1 MIIEYTLKD
10 NDYTQVI
17 EQYLEEYG
25 PFLAIFFSTIDE
37 HIEFKKDIARY
48 DNLKNNSPEQK
59 ELKSKLTKT
68 LKQKFKAYIN
78 SIAENSNWN
87 TGAITAKELI
97 DSRPYILKNI
107 KIKIVH
113 SITDKW
119 QNGEVVYYFTSN
131 QKYLTM

>member
-59 ELKSKLTKT
+59 ELKSKDRK
-68 LKQKFKAYIN
+68 
-78 SIAENSNWN
+78 S
-87 TGAITAKELI
+87 
-97 DSRPYILKNI
+97 
-107 KIKIVH
+107 
-113 SITDKW
+113 
-119 QNGEVVYYFTSN
+119 VV
-131 QKYLTM
+131 

>member
-37 HIEFKKDIARY
+37 HIEFKKDVARY
-48 DNLKNNSPEQK
+48 DDLKNNSPEQK
-59 ELKSKLTKT
+59 ELRTKLNKI

-119 QNGEVVYYFTSN
+119 QNGEIVYYFTSN
-131 QKYLTM
+131 MKYITM

>member
-1 MIIEYTLKD
+1 M
-10 NDYTQVI
+10 
-17 EQYLEEYG
+17 G
-25 PFLAIFFSTIDE
+25 FLLITTITGM
-37 HIEFKKDIARY
+37 
-48 DNLKNNSPEQK
+48 
-59 ELKSKLTKT
+59 KSKLTKT

-119 QNGEVVYYFTSN
+119 HNGEVVYYFTSN
-131 QKYLTM
+131 MKYITM

>member
-119 QNGEVVYYFTSN
+119 QNDEVVYYFTSN
-131 QKYLTM
+131 MKYITM

>member
-25 PFLAIFFSTIDE
+25 PFLAIFFNTIDE

-48 DNLKNNSPEQK
+48 ETLKNNSPEQK
-59 ELKSKLTKT
+59 ELKTKLNKI

-87 TGAITAKELI
+87 TVAITAKELI
-97 DSRPYILKNI
+97 ESRPYILKNI

-131 QKYLTM
+131 MKYITM

>member
-131 QKYLTM
+131 MKYITM